1 MRARARSERGW
12 AARNARVVARV
23 AVGIETRGAVW
34 RGAGGRRAETISAS
48 SQDRARES
56 HVAAHGTKRR
66 WTAGDRT

>member
-1 MRARARSERGW
+1 M
-12 AARNARVVARV
+12 